1 MELINNH
8 YPRVTSFSLLGTPIA
23 LAESL
28 SHTMPPTEI
37 FTISVFVRTE
47 SNANDA
53 DLTLNTGRILSK
65 QLAEQR

>member
-8 YPRVTSFSLLGTPIA
+8 YPWVTSFSLLGTPIA

-37 FTISVFVRTE
+37 FTISVFVRNE
-47 SNANDA
+47 GNAN
-53 DLTLNTGRILSK
+53 
-65 QLAEQR
+65 